1 MKGCLIFYSSISLK
15 TNERENSNVHN
26 FLPDLHNNPS
36 KFLKS
41 VCFYFK
47 GISVETI
54 KAAETGL
61 EAYQSIMKG
70 SGDSDELK
78 EKCLPMLH
86 EMALDIERQHK
97 RLGGNFAIAQAVFNR
112 SQRDQ
117 IKKDLGPNLNFIV
130 LNLSRECQSK
140 RVANRHGSD
149 DQG

>member
-1 MKGCLIFYSSISLK
+1 MLFK
-15 TNERENSNVHN
+15 TNERENSNVHK

-36 KFLKS
+36 KFFKS
-41 VCFYFK
+41 LLLYFK

-61 EAYQSIMKG
+61 EAYKSIMKG
-70 SGDSDELK
+70 SGDSEELK

-112 SQRDQ
+112 NQRDQ
-117 IKKDLGPNLNFIV
+117 IKKYLGPNLNFIV
-130 LNLSRECQSK
+130 LNVSRECQSK
-140 RVANRHGSD
+140 RVLNRHGSD

>member
-1 MKGCLIFYSSISLK
+1 MSSK
-15 TNERENSNVHN
+15 TNERENSNDHN
-26 FLPDLHNNPS
+26 FLSDLHNNPF
-36 KFLKS
+36 KFFESLR
-41 VCFYFK
+41 FYFK

-61 EAYQSIMKG
+61 EANQFIMRG
-70 SGDSDELK
+70 SGDSDKLK

>member
-1 MKGCLIFYSSISLK
+1 MF
-15 TNERENSNVHN
+15 T
-26 FLPDLHNNPS
+26 FLPGLHNNP
-36 KFLKS
+36 KFFKS
-41 VCFYFK
+41 LRLYFK
-47 GISVETI
+47 GIFVETI

-70 SGDSDELK
+70 SGDSDKLK

-117 IKKDLGPNLNFIV
+117 IKKDLGPDLNFVV
-130 LNLSRECQSK
+130 LNLTRECQLK
-140 RVANRHGSD
+140 RVCIRILEEF
-149 DQG
+149 Q